1 MQLTRQVDLT
11 RIEEIK
17 ILSDVRLIHRHDLN
31 HISSEENL
39 RVQFELMGDVQ
50 GSITCFLCL
59 DGMELSEMERN
70 YLFPLFTESMNI
82 LVGRQISLDQ
92 QLSKLKI
99 RLSPPKLNMNS
110 LEINT
115 RRKSFSQHYE
125 LELSTMSLNVVMV
138 SSIEFV
144 N

>member
-1 MQLTRQVDLT
+1 MQLSRQVDLT

-31 HISSEENL
+31 HISSQENL
-39 RVQFELMGDVQ
+39 RVQFDLAGDVQ

-59 DGMELSEMERN
+59 DGMELSDMERN

-92 QLSKLKI
+92 QLSRLKI
-99 RLSPPKLNMNS
+99 RLSAPKLNMNS
-110 LEINT
+110 MEMST
-115 RRKSFSQHYE
+115 RKKTFSQHYE